1 MASFADA
8 LRSEGTHKYTEN
20 GAQALNTTGNACID
34 LFGSIGSLRTREE
47 SDVCRLFGEAYKED
61 PLIATKIA
69 FYARDIREGLGE
81 RETFRSIIRY
91 LAIYHPNALIN
102 NIPLIGIYGRYDDL
116 YALINTPLETAM
128 WTDMAIQF
136 EEDRHNMEDGKAISL
151 LAKWIKTPDASSPKT
166 RALGI
171 LTAQKLGYS
180 VYRFKRILRA
190 MRKYLKVV
198 EGYMS
203 TNQWDKIEYPEVP
216 SRAMMIYRNAFMKH
230 DPDRFSEFTTKAVS
244 GEVKV
249 NSSTLYPYDIVEKMW
264 NGYGRIRTE
273 DPLLEDPLL
282 EAQWRQLPNY
292 VEPGTNALVI
302 ADTSGSMCGRPM
314 ATSIGL
320 AIYFAERNVGAYQ
333 NLFIPFSSSACVHRI
348 TGETLVQKITS
359 LHQSDDFGF
368 CGSTNMEKAFQVVLD
383 IAVRNNVPKSEM
395 VKSLIIISDMEID
408 CACNTNQDANNW
420 RSHDTHWAFY
430 DNMRARYEAAGYD
443 MPNVIFWNVDSRHD
457 TFHADADKKGVQL
470 VSGQSTTVFKQ
481 VMDSIG
487 LTPVEMMMKV
497 INSDRYSSITIG

>member
-1 MASFADA
+1 MASFANA
-8 LRSEGTHKYTEN
+8 LRTEGTRKFTEN
-20 GAQALNTTGNACID
+20 GAQALNTTGAACLD

-47 SDVCRLFGEAYKED
+47 SDICRLFGEAYKED
-61 PLIATKIA
+61 PLLATKIA

-81 RETFRSIIRY
+81 RKTFRSIIRY
-91 LAIYHPNALIN
+91 LAIYHPNAIIP

-116 YALINTPLETAM
+116 YALIGTPCEKAM

-136 EEDRHNMEDGKAISL
+136 HTDRHNMEDGKPISL
-151 LAKWIKTPDASSPKT
+151 LAKWIKTPDASSKRT
-166 RALGI
+166 RELGI
-171 LTAQKLGYS
+171 LTAKNLGYS

-203 TNQWDKIEYPEVP
+203 TNQWDKIKYPEVP

-249 NSSTLYPYDIVEKMW
+249 NSSTLYPYDIVEKVW
-264 NGYGRIRTE
+264 NGYGRIRT
-273 DPLLEDPLL
+273 DDPLL

-320 AIYFAERNVGAYQ
+320 AIYFAERNIGAYQ
-333 NLFIPFSSSACVHRI
+333 NLFIPFSSSACVHRV
-348 TGETLVQKITS
+348 TGETLAQKIAS
-359 LHQSDDFGF
+359 LKQSNDFGF

-395 VKSLIIISDMEID
+395 VKSLIVISDMEID
-408 CACNTNQDANNW
+408 AACTTNKFDQFSGSWGNPDI
-420 RSHDTHWAFY
+420 HWSFY

-443 MPNVIFWNVDSRHD
+443 MPNVIFWDADSRHD
-457 TFHADADKKGVQL
+457 TFHADANKKGVQL

-481 VMDSIG
+481 IMDSIG
-487 LTPVEMMMKV
+487 LTPIEMMMNV
-497 INSDRYSSITIG
+497 INSERYAQISIA

>member
-34 LFGSIGSLRTREE
+34 LFGSIGSLRSRM
-47 SDVCRLFGEAYKED
+47 DVDTCRLFAEAYKED
-61 PLIATKIA
+61 PLLATKIA

-81 RETFRSIIRY
+81 RETFRRILKY
-91 LAIYHPNALIN
+91 LATYHPEAVRPNLD
-102 NIPLIGIYGRYDDL
+102 LIGVYGRYDDL
-116 YALINTPLETAM
+116 YSLIDTPVESDMWKAM
-128 WTDMAIQF
+128 KNQF
-136 EEDRHNMEDGKAISL
+136 EEDLANMYDGKTISL

-171 LTAQKLGYS
+171 LTAKKLGFS
-180 VYRFKRILRA
+180 VYRFKRLLRA

-203 TNQWDKIEYPEVP
+203 TNQWDKIEYSEVP

-249 NSSTLYPYDIVEKMW
+249 NSSTLYPYDIVEKMY
-264 NGYGRIRTE
+264 NGYSRFRN
-273 DPLLEDPLL
+273 EDPLL

-348 TGETLVQKITS
+348 TGETLMQKLIS
-359 LHQSDDFGF
+359 FKQSNDFGF

-395 VKSLIIISDMEID
+395 VKSLIVISDMEID
-408 CACNTNQDANNW
+408 TACVTDASSNGGWRNTT
-420 RSHDTHWAFY
+420 DTHWAFY

-443 MPNVIFWNVDSRHD
+443 MPNVIFWNVASRHD
-457 TFHADADKKGVQL
+457 TFHADANKKGVQL

-481 VMDSIG
+481 IMDSIG
-487 LTPVEMMMKV
+487 LTPIEMMLKV